1 MQVWKMSGK
10 HLTEKYFSSPRHCS
24 ASAAVFSRVLWL
36 NPADRSA
43 PHSCSLPPPSGIEKR
58 TRKRVKIVG
67 WDEDHLTGQK
77 KKKKKK
83 KKGNINN
90 TQNEGCTAQF
100 SPPAAWCTGR
110 SQAELLSP
118 PLPGQLSQ
126 FYCPAGHH
134 MASLGQL
141 SWFCHLTSPCVPSA
155 PCCQSNERSWK
166 VLDLM

>member
-1 MQVWKMSGK
+1 MQMWKMSGK

-24 ASAAVFSRVLWL
+24 ASAAVFSRVLRL

-67 WDEDHLTGQK
+67 WDEDHLIGQEK
-77 KKKKKK
+77 KKKKR
-83 KKGNINN
+83 NINN

-100 SPPAAWCTGR
+100 SPPAAWCAGR

-141 SWFCHLTSPCVPSA
+141 SWFCALPAPWVPPSSLSGRTLWEA
-155 PCCQSNERSWK
+155 GE
-166 VLDLM
+166 VLDLV